1 MVAACLQKRVQNPA
15 YSGCMHLFLLIAQP
29 RLSVLFFF
37 REMEMLLLRPGCGVF
52 ILFIWFVI
60 DIERVKVYYGEV
72 CNSE

>member
-1 MVAACLQKRVQNPA
+1 MYNQKN
-15 YSGCMHLFLLIAQP
+15 I
-29 RLSVLFFF
+29 LSVLFFF